1 MEYIF
6 QKSNR
11 TSQPD
16 QEVLL
21 AQYRVRA
28 QNDGVDPNI
37 GFKDVRLKRS
47 TARKQEWKNSYPAMR
62 FDCFLGR
69 YMDLMTGGA
78 VSCQAA
84 FLQID
89 KGGVLR
95 RLFGNMQLIQ
105 YLQQNGIEVGTIWQ
119 LETLGPN
126 AICVGLAENR
136 PMFSIGKAN
145 YNRFLQ
151 AYAIYFSPITM
162 QGLHLPFLPMDFG
175 GIAAVVPENLHT
187 PDYLMHVQG
196 IAHDL
201 ILNMHFSQTANML
214 YERSGQGVLTIDS
227 GMKNGHVTVTYCS
240 QSLFALLN
248 VEPFNLYFA
257 PLDTLFD
264 PLPQNQEL
272 WAIIQELREV
282 ENYSLTLTVRGHS
295 IPCIISTDAYYQP
308 NLNVQG
314 IIFYITT
321 ARQIS
326 KNISAKMGN
335 SAIFS
340 FDNIIGNS
348 SVLKTTVQRCRQV
361 AQMDSN
367 VMLLGESGVGK
378 DLFAQSLHNGGSR
391 RSGPFIAVNCGSLP
405 RDLIASE
412 LFGYVGGAFTG
423 AKREGNIGKFEL
435 ANGGTIFLDEIGEL
449 PLDLQATLLR
459 VVEEKRVTR
468 LGSSKTVDINVRI
481 VSATNADILG
491 LVAKKLFRA
500 DLYYRLSTIR
510 VVIPPLRE
518 RGNDIIVLAKYFIS
532 LISAKVGRS
541 DEMTLAK
548 STEQLLLSLP
558 WKGNVRELQN
568 LFESIVQLSPEPV
581 ILPEHV
587 LRNIQEPYTVPDVPL
602 SSVEI
607 PSRKN
612 RAPVSHL
619 NLTKEEIEA
628 AIFACGNNKSAA
640 ARYLGISIR
649 TLYRKIEKYKMK

>member
-1 MEYIF
+1 MMEYIF
-6 QKSNR
+6 QENVV
-11 TSQPD
+11 SQPS

-21 AQYRVRA
+21 SQYRVNA
-28 QNDGVDPNI
+28 QNAGVDPNI
-37 GFKDVRLKRS
+37 EFTDACLKRS
-47 TARKQEWKNSYPAMR
+47 PAREQDWNNSYPSMR
-62 FDCFLGR
+62 FNSFLER
-69 YMDLMTGGA
+69 YMNLMTSSEA
-78 VSCQAA
+78 CQAA
-84 FLQID
+84 FLQFD
-89 KGGVLR
+89 KDGVLL
-95 RLFGNMQLIQ
+95 RLFGNKQLIQ
-105 YLQQNGIEVGTIWQ
+105 ALGQDGIETGATWQ

-126 AICVGLAENR
+126 AVCVGQTENR
-136 PMFSIGKAN
+136 PMFSLGKAN

-162 QGLHLPFLPMDFG
+162 RGLHLPFLPMNFG
-175 GIAAVVPENLHT
+175 GIAAIVPEELHS
-187 PDYLMHVQG
+187 PDYLMHVRG

-214 YERSGQGVLTIDS
+214 YERSGQGVLTIDP
-227 GMKNGHVTVTYCS
+227 GMKSGSVTVTYCS
-240 QSLFALLN
+240 QSLFELLN

-257 PLDTLFD
+257 PLDTLLN
-264 PLPQNQEL
+264 PPPQNQEL
-272 WAIIQELREV
+272 WSIIQELREV
-282 ENYSLTLTVRGHS
+282 ENHSLTLSVGDHC

-308 NLNVQG
+308 NLSVRG

-321 ARQIS
+321 TRQIS
-326 KNISAKMGN
+326 KNISSKMGN

-348 SVLKTTVQRCRQV
+348 SVLKKTVQRCRQV
-361 AQMDSN
+361 SQMNSN

-378 DLFAQSLHNGGSR
+378 DLFAQSIHNGGSH

-481 VSATNADILG
+481 ISATNADVLD

-518 RGNDIIVLAKYFIS
+518 RGSDIIVLAKYFIG

-541 DEMTLAK
+541 DEMTLAE

-558 WKGNVRELQN
+558 WRGNVRELQN
-568 LFESIVQLSPEPV
+568 LFESIVQLTPEPV
-581 ILPEHV
+581 ILPKHV
-587 LRNIQEPYTVPDVPL
+587 LRNIQEPYVVPDIPL
-602 SSVEI
+602 RAVEA
-607 PSRKN
+607 PLGNN
-612 RAPVSHL
+612 RAPVKHL
-619 NLTKEEIEA
+619 NLTKKEIDS
-628 AIFACGNNKSAA
+628 AILACGNNKSAA

-649 TLYRKIEKYKMK
+649 TLYRKIES